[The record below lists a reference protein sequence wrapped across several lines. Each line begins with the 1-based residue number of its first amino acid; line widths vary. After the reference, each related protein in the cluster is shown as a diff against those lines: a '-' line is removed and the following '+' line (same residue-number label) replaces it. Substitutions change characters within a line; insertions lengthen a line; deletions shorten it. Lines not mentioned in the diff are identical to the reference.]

1 MHRSLRELEK
11 VIFSEDRTDKEWL
24 EVDREVGEALE
35 NATDEERLEFEESG
49 AGDMLGQI
57 IEFM

>member
-24 EVDREVGEALE
+24 EVDREVGEAWG
-35 NATDEERLEFEESG
+35 NATDEERWEFEESG